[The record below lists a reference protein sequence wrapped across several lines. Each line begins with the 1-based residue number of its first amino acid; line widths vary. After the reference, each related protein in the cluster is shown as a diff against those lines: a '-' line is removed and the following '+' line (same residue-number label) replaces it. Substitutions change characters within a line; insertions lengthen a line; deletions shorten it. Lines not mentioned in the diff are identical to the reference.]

1 VLSGILTP
9 KTDTCLTARTALN
22 LIATSR
28 SNVVIITLA
37 REIAKYVLAQSGTTS
52 STTARTTTP
61 SQTSITIKNEQK
73 TEILRLI
80 RILIEKCPHDV
91 AELILEVTDITLNC
105 IDLSTLRHKGA
116 QAVSETFGLL
126 LRYPIV
132 TYCPESPK
140 LCVGTKTG
148 ILALYDLKTP
158 KYQPFQAHPKNE
170 VITCVEF
177 SPDGKYLASYS
188 AYEGILYF
196 WQTSSNTF
204 FGSSNTIHLV
214 SRHAAQRLD
223 RSIPSPMKKVDLN
236 WMDRTSV
243 RMYWHVDKS
252 EKKFTV

>member
-1 VLSGILTP
+1 
-9 KTDTCLTARTALN
+9 LN

-37 REIAKYVLAQSGTTS
+37 REIAKHVQAQSGTAAVTS
-52 STTARTTTP
+52 PRTPAP
-61 SQTSITIKNEQK
+61 SQTSIVIKNEQK
-73 TEILRLI
+73 NEILRLI
-80 RILIEKCPHDV
+80 KILIEKCPHDV

-105 IDLSTLRHKGA
+105 IDLNALRHKGI

-126 LRYPIV
+126 LRYPMV
-132 TYCPESPK
+132 TYCNESPK

-148 ILALYDLKTP
+148 VLALYDLKTP

-170 VITCVEF
+170 VITCIQF

-196 WQTSSNTF
+196 WQSANTF

-236 WMDRTSV
+236 WLDRTTV